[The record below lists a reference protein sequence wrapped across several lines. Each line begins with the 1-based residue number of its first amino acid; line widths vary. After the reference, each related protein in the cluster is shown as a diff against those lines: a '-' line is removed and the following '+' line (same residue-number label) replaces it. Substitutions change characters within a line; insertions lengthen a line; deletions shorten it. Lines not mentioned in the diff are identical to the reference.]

1 MNKDFDD
8 YDDYEDIAT
17 EIRALSKK
25 VREHLDHVAQ
35 HVETMMRQAED
46 QQRRANDERTRR
58 HLFMILMLL
67 LKMMNEAND
76 HAHAISESR
85 DEYESAPAPR
95 RMR

>member
-1 MNKDFDD
+1 MKDFDD
-8 YDDYEDIAT
+8 FDGYEEIAT

-25 VREHLDHVAQ
+25 IREHLDHVTQ

-46 QQRRANDERTRR
+46 QNRRSNDELTRR
-58 HLFMILMLL
+58 HFFMILMLL
-67 LKMMNEAND
+67 LKMLND
-76 HAHAISESR
+76 SNRDAHAISTSR